1 MNDSGYAVRGKR
13 PAYDKTYSLWKS
25 WNESQFGVLE
35 PFEERYFDK
44 ELKRAKCEFPA
55 DTKVLE
61 IGFGNGKFLS
71 YARKKGWSVVG
82 IEANE
87 QLVDLAGKQAFNALN
102 ADNLSHIQSGQFDLV
117 VAFDVLEHIPKE
129 DLIGW
134 YFEIHRVLKIGGC
147 FIARFPNGDSPFGL
161 LNQNGDVTHVT
172 SIGSVMA
179 RYFATRAD
187 MKIVYMGGEAQPLV
201 GETAVHTLHRCLT
214 WPIKGFI
221 NVAIRLLFFPKTKV
235 DFCAFNYTLICKK

>member
-1 MNDSGYAVRGKR
+1 MRDKH
-13 PAYDKTYSLWKS
+13 PAYDKTYALWKS
-25 WNESQFGVLE
+25 WDESQFGVLA
-35 PFEERYFDK
+35 PFEERYFEK
-44 ELKRAKCEFPA
+44 ELKRTRCHIPTDA
-55 DTKVLE
+55 KVLE

-71 YARKKGWSVVG
+71 YARKKGWSVFG
-82 IEANE
+82 IEANK
-87 QLVDLAGKQAFNALN
+87 QLVDLAGKQGFNAFN
-102 ADNLSHIQSGQFDLV
+102 ADNLSQIQSDQFDLV

-134 YFEIHRVLKIGGC
+134 YFETRRVLKIGGC

-201 GETAVHTLHRCLT
+201 GETAVHTLHRWLA
-214 WPIKGFI
+214 WPIKTFI
-221 NVAIRLLFFPKTKV
+221 DVAIRLVFFPKTRV